1 MNIAISLK
9 YFEVLVV
16 TSSLAAIVAVPLAM
30 PAFQE
35 HLGYAYAEYKTFALH
50 LTAVL
55 VATGLL
61 LEVVVRSANG
71 REDGFSLPVMPKL
84 TRHDPVSIVVAGMIA
99 LLVAQAISTAL
110 SPLPR
115 VSFFG
120 VYEEFNGFNLYDSIS
135 LFVLFVGVT
144 LKFRSRARLR
154 LLITAL
160 VVGGSLTAA
169 YGLSQ
174 HFGWDEFGGR
184 QENALIP
191 STARIPSSFGNT
203 LNFAAFLVLT
213 IPLTLSLAV
222 LGRSSKLKLLPVIML
237 LLGLQ
242 LAALW
247 LAGGRG
253 PYIGAATGI
262 LFLLAAIAAGL
273 GRTAFAKS
281 VAVVLGA
288 TIITFVIAVS
298 PSPTSVDGASRL
310 RSIGDE
316 IGSLAGENVDVGAS
330 GLKARSEIWRTA
342 LSLTVNPKVP
352 QEEPQL
358 KTLLRPVYGLGPDMF
373 VHSYPLAVSP
383 RSDIELQVNAHNLP
397 LHILVST
404 GLFGMIS
411 LTIIFTGLILIV
423 KRLFSGIR
431 TQVSGE
437 PLTLMLP
444 SVFTAALVGKSIE
457 IQTGIARVSDLTP
470 AVVILGALLAGYSL
484 TLRGDLPVDRSK
496 SFLLDTGS
504 KLIPACRLMTIG
516 LAVTG
521 IILFVSIFSAWDMRR
536 IGATAVLADSSNLTS
551 PDEAGQSYLEAH
563 RRAPNRKRVVYTLYE
578 SYFTTSARVYA
589 DGRQELAHSLLLS
602 ARELWLD
609 SEKRNPYELGAQL
622 ALAKIASTMVE
633 RGHFEFSSELL
644 ERYSRI
650 AENNPGFPTLTG
662 AAATAAASIGEY
674 KLAIEFAN
682 KAINTES
689 RTHGWSKAWF
699 ARGISRFLLGFEDE
713 GISDLIVATKK
724 QPGTEGARLAHLALA
739 KIYRDDGEPEQ
750 ADLHNKMAIE

>member
-1 MNIAISLK
+1 MSLK

-383 RSDIELQVNAHNLP
+383 RSGIELQVNAHNLP
-397 LHILVST
+397 LHIFVST
-404 GLFGMIS
+404 GLFGLIS

-457 IQTGIARVSDLTP
+457 MQTGLARVSDLTP

-484 TLRGDLPVDRSK
+484 TLRADLPVARSK

-674 KLAIEFAN
+674 ELAIEFAN
-682 KAINTES
+682 NAINTES

>member
-1 MNIAISLK
+1 MNIAMSLK

-71 REDGFSLPVMPKL
+71 REDGFGLPVMPKF

-184 QENALIP
+184 QE
-191 STARIPSSFGNT
+191 SARIPSSFGNT

-288 TIITFVIAVS
+288 TIVAFVIAVS

-397 LHILVST
+397 LHIFVST
-404 GLFGMIS
+404 GLFGLIS
-411 LTIIFTGLILIV
+411 LTIIFTGLILIA

-457 IQTGIARVSDLTP
+457 MQTGVARVSDLTP

-484 TLRGDLPVDRSK
+484 TLRADLPVDRSK

-674 KLAIEFAN
+674 ELAIEFAN
-682 KAINTES
+682 NAIETES

>member
-1 MNIAISLK
+1 MNIAMSLK

-184 QENALIP
+184 QE
-191 STARIPSSFGNT
+191 SARIPSSFGNT

-397 LHILVST
+397 LHIFVST
-404 GLFGMIS
+404 GLFGLIS

-457 IQTGIARVSDLTP
+457 MQTGLARVSDLTP

-484 TLRGDLPVDRSK
+484 TLRADLPVARSK

-516 LAVTG
+516 LAVAG

-633 RGHFEFSSELL
+633 RDHFEFSSELL

-674 KLAIEFAN
+674 ELAIEFAN
-682 KAINTES
+682 NAIETES

>member
-1 MNIAISLK
+1 MSLK

-71 REDGFSLPVMPKL
+71 REDGFSLPAMPKL

-184 QENALIP
+184 QE
-191 STARIPSSFGNT
+191 SARIPSSFGNT

-397 LHILVST
+397 LHIFVST
-404 GLFGMIS
+404 GLFGLIS

-457 IQTGIARVSDLTP
+457 MQTGVARVSDLTP

-484 TLRGDLPVDRSK
+484 TLRGDLPVARSK

-674 KLAIEFAN
+674 ELAIEFAN
-682 KAINTES
+682 NAIETES

>member
-1 MNIAISLK
+1 MNIAMSLK

-71 REDGFSLPVMPKL
+71 REDGFGLPVMPKL

-184 QENALIP
+184 QQ
-191 STARIPSSFGNT
+191 SARITSSFGNA
-203 LNFAAFLVLT
+203 LNFSAFLVLT

-310 RSIGDE
+310 RSIGAE

-397 LHILVST
+397 LHIFVST
-404 GLFGMIS
+404 GLFGLIS
-411 LTIIFTGLILIV
+411 LTIIFTGLILIA

-457 IQTGIARVSDLTP
+457 MQTGLARVSDLTP

-484 TLRGDLPVDRSK
+484 TLRADLPVARSK

-674 KLAIEFAN
+674 ELAIEFAN
-682 KAINTES
+682 NAIETES

>member
-1 MNIAISLK
+1 MNIAMSLK

-184 QENALIP
+184 QE
-191 STARIPSSFGNT
+191 SARIPSSFGNT

-397 LHILVST
+397 LHIFVST
-404 GLFGMIS
+404 GLFGLIS
-411 LTIIFTGLILIV
+411 LTIIFTGLLLIV

-457 IQTGIARVSDLTP
+457 MQTGLARVSDLTP

-674 KLAIEFAN
+674 ELAIEFAN
-682 KAINTES
+682 NAIETES

>member
-1 MNIAISLK
+1 MNIAMSLK

-184 QENALIP
+184 QE
-191 STARIPSSFGNT
+191 SARIPSSFGNT

-397 LHILVST
+397 LHIFVST
-404 GLFGMIS
+404 GLFGLIS

-457 IQTGIARVSDLTP
+457 MQTGLARVSDLTP

-484 TLRGDLPVDRSK
+484 TLRADLPVARSK

-674 KLAIEFAN
+674 ELAIEFAN
-682 KAINTES
+682 NAIETES

>member
-1 MNIAISLK
+1 MNIAMSLK

-71 REDGFSLPVMPKL
+71 REEGFSLPVMPKL

-184 QENALIP
+184 QG
-191 STARIPSSFGNT
+191 SARIPSSFGNT

-298 PSPTSVDGASRL
+298 PSPGYVDGASRL

-397 LHILVST
+397 LHIFVST
-404 GLFGMIS
+404 GLFGLIS

-457 IQTGIARVSDLTP
+457 MQTGLARVSDLTP

-484 TLRGDLPVDRSK
+484 TLRGDLPVARSK

-644 ERYSRI
+644 ERSSRI

-674 KLAIEFAN
+674 ELAIEFAN
-682 KAINTES
+682 NAIETES

-724 QPGTEGARLAHLALA
+724 QPGTKGARLAHLALA

>member
-1 MNIAISLK
+1 MNIAMSLK

-184 QENALIP
+184 QE
-191 STARIPSSFGNT
+191 SARIPSSFGNT

-383 RSDIELQVNAHNLP
+383 RPGIELQVNAHNLP
-397 LHILVST
+397 LHIFVST
-404 GLFGMIS
+404 GLFGLIS

-457 IQTGIARVSDLTP
+457 MQTGVARVSDLTP

-484 TLRGDLPVDRSK
+484 TLRGDLPVARSK

-516 LAVTG
+516 LAVAG

-633 RGHFEFSSELL
+633 RGHSEFSSELL

-674 KLAIEFAN
+674 ELAIEFAN
-682 KAINTES
+682 NAIETES

>member
-1 MNIAISLK
+1 MNIAMSLK

-71 REDGFSLPVMPKL
+71 REDGFGLPVMPKL

-184 QENALIP
+184 QE
-191 STARIPSSFGNT
+191 SARIPSSFGNT

-342 LSLTVNPKVP
+342 LSLAVNPKVP

-397 LHILVST
+397 LHIFVST
-404 GLFGMIS
+404 GLFGLIS

-457 IQTGIARVSDLTP
+457 MQTGIPRVSDLTP

-484 TLRGDLPVDRSK
+484 TLRADLPVARSK

-674 KLAIEFAN
+674 ELAIEFAN
-682 KAINTES
+682 NAIKTES
-689 RTHGWSKAWF
+689 LTHGWSKAWF

>member
-1 MNIAISLK
+1 MNIAMSLK

-184 QENALIP
+184 QE
-191 STARIPSSFGNT
+191 SARIPSSFGNT

-373 VHSYPLAVSP
+373 VHSYPLAASP
-383 RSDIELQVNAHNLP
+383 RPGIELQVNAHNLP
-397 LHILVST
+397 LHIFVST
-404 GLFGMIS
+404 GLFGLIS
-411 LTIIFTGLILIV
+411 LTIIFTGLLLIV

-457 IQTGIARVSDLTP
+457 MQTGLARVSDLTP

-674 KLAIEFAN
+674 ELAIEFAN
-682 KAINTES
+682 NAIETES

>member
-1 MNIAISLK
+1 MNIAMSLK

-184 QENALIP
+184 QE
-191 STARIPSSFGNT
+191 SARIPSSFGNT

-298 PSPTSVDGASRL
+298 PSPGYVDGASRL

-397 LHILVST
+397 LHIFVST
-404 GLFGMIS
+404 GLFGLIS
-411 LTIIFTGLILIV
+411 LTIIFTGLLLIV

-437 PLTLMLP
+437 PLTLILP

-457 IQTGIARVSDLTP
+457 MQTGIARVSDLTP

-484 TLRGDLPVDRSK
+484 TLRADLPVARSK

-622 ALAKIASTMVE
+622 ALAKIASTMVV

-674 KLAIEFAN
+674 ELAIEFAN
-682 KAINTES
+682 NAIETES

>member
-1 MNIAISLK
+1 MNIAMSLK

-71 REDGFSLPVMPKL
+71 REDGFSLPAMPKL

-184 QENALIP
+184 QE
-191 STARIPSSFGNT
+191 SARIPSSFGNT

-397 LHILVST
+397 LHIFVST
-404 GLFGMIS
+404 GLFGLIS

-457 IQTGIARVSDLTP
+457 MQTGLARVSDLTP

-674 KLAIEFAN
+674 ELAIEFAN
-682 KAINTES
+682 NAIETES

>member
-1 MNIAISLK
+1 MNIAMSLK

-184 QENALIP
+184 QE
-191 STARIPSSFGNT
+191 SARIPSSFGNT

-397 LHILVST
+397 LHIFVST
-404 GLFGMIS
+404 GLFGLIS

-457 IQTGIARVSDLTP
+457 MQTGIARVSDLTP

-484 TLRGDLPVDRSK
+484 TLRGDLPVARSK

-516 LAVTG
+516 LALTG

-633 RGHFEFSSELL
+633 RGHSEFSSELL

-674 KLAIEFAN
+674 ELAIEFAN
-682 KAINTES
+682 NAIETES

-724 QPGTEGARLAHLALA
+724 EPGTEAARLAHLALA

>member
-1 MNIAISLK
+1 MNIAMSLK

-184 QENALIP
+184 QE
-191 STARIPSSFGNT
+191 SARIPSSFGNT

-397 LHILVST
+397 LHIFVST
-404 GLFGMIS
+404 GLFGLIS

-457 IQTGIARVSDLTP
+457 MQTGLARVSDLTP

-484 TLRGDLPVDRSK
+484 TLRGDLPVARSK

-674 KLAIEFAN
+674 ELAIEFAN
-682 KAINTES
+682 NAIETES

>member
-1 MNIAISLK
+1 MNIAMSLK

-184 QENALIP
+184 QQ
-191 STARIPSSFGNT
+191 SARITSSFGNT

-298 PSPTSVDGASRL
+298 PSPGYVDGASRL

-383 RSDIELQVNAHNLP
+383 RSGIELQVNAHNLP
-397 LHILVST
+397 LHIFVST
-404 GLFGMIS
+404 GLFGLIS

-457 IQTGIARVSDLTP
+457 MQTGLARVSDLTP

-484 TLRGDLPVDRSK
+484 TLRADLPVDRSK

-674 KLAIEFAN
+674 ELAIEFAN
-682 KAINTES
+682 NAIETES

>member
-1 MNIAISLK
+1 MNIAMSLK

-184 QENALIP
+184 QE
-191 STARIPSSFGNT
+191 SARIPSSFGNT

-397 LHILVST
+397 LHIFVST
-404 GLFGMIS
+404 GLFGLIS

-457 IQTGIARVSDLTP
+457 MQTGIARVSDLTP

-674 KLAIEFAN
+674 ELAIEFAN
-682 KAINTES
+682 NAIETES

>member
-1 MNIAISLK
+1 MNIAMSLK

-71 REDGFSLPVMPKL
+71 REDGFGLPVMPKL

-184 QENALIP
+184 QQ
-191 STARIPSSFGNT
+191 SARITSSFGNT

-383 RSDIELQVNAHNLP
+383 RSDIELQINAHNLP
-397 LHILVST
+397 LHIFVST
-404 GLFGMIS
+404 GLFGLIS
-411 LTIIFTGLILIV
+411 LTIIFTGLILIA

-437 PLTLMLP
+437 PLTLILP

-457 IQTGIARVSDLTP
+457 MQTGLARVSDLTP

-484 TLRGDLPVDRSK
+484 TLRGDLPVARSK

-536 IGATAVLADSSNLTS
+536 IGATAVLANSSNLTS

-674 KLAIEFAN
+674 ELAIEFADN
-682 KAINTES
+682 AIETES

>member
-1 MNIAISLK
+1 MNIAMSLK

-71 REDGFSLPVMPKL
+71 REDDFGLPVMPKL

-184 QENALIP
+184 QE
-191 STARIPSSFGNT
+191 SARIPSSFGNT

-222 LGRSSKLKLLPVIML
+222 LGRSSKLKLLAVIML

-310 RSIGDE
+310 RSIGHE

-397 LHILVST
+397 LHIFVST
-404 GLFGMIS
+404 GLFGLVS

-457 IQTGIARVSDLTP
+457 MQTGIARVSDLTP

-516 LAVTG
+516 LAVAG
-521 IILFVSIFSAWDMRR
+521 IILSVSIFSAWDMRR

-563 RRAPNRKRVVYTLYE
+563 SRAPNRKRVVYTLYE

-650 AENNPGFPTLTG
+650 AGNNPGFPTLTG

-674 KLAIEFAN
+674 ELAIEFADN
-682 KAINTES
+682 AIETES

>member
-1 MNIAISLK
+1 MNIAMSLK

-184 QENALIP
+184 QE
-191 STARIPSSFGNT
+191 SARIPSSFGNT

-273 GRTAFAKS
+273 GRTALAKS

-397 LHILVST
+397 LHIFVST
-404 GLFGMIS
+404 GLFGLIS

-457 IQTGIARVSDLTP
+457 MQTGIARVSDLTP

-484 TLRGDLPVDRSK
+484 TLRADLPVARSK

-674 KLAIEFAN
+674 ELAIEFAN
-682 KAINTES
+682 NAIETES

>member
-1 MNIAISLK
+1 MNIAMSLK

-184 QENALIP
+184 QE
-191 STARIPSSFGNT
+191 SARIPSSFGNT

-298 PSPTSVDGASRL
+298 PSPGYVDGASRL
-310 RSIGDE
+310 ISIGDE

-397 LHILVST
+397 LHIFVST
-404 GLFGMIS
+404 GLFGLIS

-437 PLTLMLP
+437 PLTLILP

-457 IQTGIARVSDLTP
+457 MQTGLARVSDLTP

-484 TLRGDLPVDRSK
+484 TLRADLPVARSK

-633 RGHFEFSSELL
+633 RGHSEFSSELL

-662 AAATAAASIGEY
+662 AAATAAATIGEY
-674 KLAIEFAN
+674 ELAIEFAN

>member
-50 LTAVL
+50 LTAAL

-135 LFVLFVGVT
+135 LFVLFVVVT

-184 QENALIP
+184 QE
-191 STARIPSSFGNT
+191 SARIPSSFGNT

-273 GRTAFAKS
+273 GRTAFANS

-397 LHILVST
+397 LHIFVST
-404 GLFGMIS
+404 GLFGLIS

-444 SVFTAALVGKSIE
+444 SVFTAALVGKSFE
-457 IQTGIARVSDLTP
+457 MQTGIARVSDLTP

-484 TLRGDLPVDRSK
+484 TLRADLPVARSK
-496 SFLLDTGS
+496 FFLLDTGS

-551 PDEAGQSYLEAH
+551 LDEAGQSYLEAH

-602 ARELWLD
+602 ARELWLG

-674 KLAIEFAN
+674 ELAIEFAN
-682 KAINTES
+682 NAIETES

-724 QPGTEGARLAHLALA
+724 EPGTEAARLAHLALA